1 MRKSIPWS
9 TRRFFAS
16 NSAKMQDITAKR
28 RRLKAMREREAPLN
42 TMEALKNAFDSQEPS
57 TDPAKE
63 NDTESSVGCEPN
75 S

>member
-1 MRKSIPWS
+1 MRKAIPWS

-28 RRLKAMREREAPLN
+28 RKLKAMRDQQAPLN
-42 TMEALKNAFDSQEPS
+42 TMEALSNAFSTPKPDSDTPES
-57 TDPAKE
+57 G
-63 NDTESSVGCEPN
+63 DTESDQGSITN

>member
-1 MRKSIPWS
+1 MRKAIPWS

-28 RRLKAMREREAPLN
+28 RKLKAMRDQQAPLN
-42 TMEALKNAFDSQEPS
+42 TMEVLKDAFSTPKPDNDSP
-57 TDPAKE
+57 
-63 NDTESSVGCEPN
+63 ESGDEESDQRSITN

>member
-16 NSAKMQDITAKR
+16 NSAKMQDINAKR
-28 RRLKAMREREAPLN
+28 RRLKEMRNQQAPLN
-42 TMEALKNAFDSQEPS
+42 TMEALSNAFSTPKPDNDSSEGR
-57 TDPAKE
+57 DE
-63 NDTESSVGCEPN
+63 ESDQRSITN